1 MTLSPQDQP
10 SKAST
15 TASEPLWV
23 LVVDDDRLSSHNL
36 SILLRF
42 VGETPVLATSDSWP
56 ETLRMLTGSSGQTQ
70 LLAVAFGQIRKV
82 PLVELLLNLHAS
94 APALPLLLLGG
105 SASELKTV
113 LPESQMATLPQSL
126 RAKLLMPGEGALDN
140 QGLVGVLSQARTLSG
155 RAQGSVPSVLIS
167 PITGAA
173 MFRSLN
179 GQSTVITN
187 VRQLLQQVAGRQTS
201 VLVRGE
207 SGTGKE
213 IVARNLHYHSGRNS
227 KPFIAVNC
235 AAITPDHNGLELFG
249 QEKGYQGAGDTRTG
263 FIEKADGGTLFLD
276 EISELPLSIQALLL
290 RFLEDKQFQRLGGH
304 NVLTADVRIVAGTRQ
319 NLEAKM
325 REGKFREDLYYRLS
339 VVPIELPPLRQR
351 LDDIPELIKEL
362 ISSLENRD
370 QTSVRFNTQALQS
383 LQKHNWPG
391 NVRELANLVER
402 LGIMCPNAVIGVSDL
417 PKEYQYPVADD
428 VTVQVQADE
437 LTTSMLKLVPTKVLV
452 PTVDDAGV
460 MLPLNEARLQQYLD
474 NFKRQLLEVA
484 LDDSSGLLDFAAE
497 RLQLDTESLR
507 AMMLAHGIREPA

>member
-187 VRQLLQQVAGRQTS
+187 VRQL
-201 VLVRGE
+201 
-207 SGTGKE
+207 
-213 IVARNLHYHSGRNS
+213 
-227 KPFIAVNC
+227 
-235 AAITPDHNGLELFG
+235 
-249 QEKGYQGAGDTRTG
+249 
-263 FIEKADGGTLFLD
+263 
-276 EISELPLSIQALLL
+276 
-290 RFLEDKQFQRLGGH
+290 
-304 NVLTADVRIVAGTRQ
+304 
-319 NLEAKM
+319 
-325 REGKFREDLYYRLS
+325 
-339 VVPIELPPLRQR
+339 
-351 LDDIPELIKEL
+351 
-362 ISSLENRD
+362 
-370 QTSVRFNTQALQS
+370 
-383 LQKHNWPG
+383 
-391 NVRELANLVER
+391 
-402 LGIMCPNAVIGVSDL
+402 
-417 PKEYQYPVADD
+417 
-428 VTVQVQADE
+428 
-437 LTTSMLKLVPTKVLV
+437 
-452 PTVDDAGV
+452 
-460 MLPLNEARLQQYLD
+460 
-474 NFKRQLLEVA
+474 
-484 LDDSSGLLDFAAE
+484 
-497 RLQLDTESLR
+497 
-507 AMMLAHGIREPA
+507 